1 MKNLIYILTFIITTS
16 VVAQQN
22 TTIAFEKSKL
32 QLAKS
37 YSDENVI
44 ASAIYNIIALEGPQ
58 STYKDS
64 LAYIY
69 FNKRNFVSCFLVTN
83 DLLKSKPDHLALL
96 EMNAVSLESMG
107 ALDKALEAYEKI
119 FTITNDNY
127 QGYKLASIQ
136 FRMNKNEDAYGTIKK
151 ADQLS
156 GDDTLKVTF
165 QVNQNYSQNVDL
177 KASIAYLEGLIAQSL
192 EKTSEAKLSFE
203 RAIKLFPDFV
213 LAKSKLEI
221 INAQEQEK

>member
-1 MKNLIYILTFIITTS
+1 MVKNLIYILTFIITTTAI
-16 VVAQQN
+16 AQQS

-37 YSDENVI
+37 YNDENTI
-44 ASAIYNIIALEGPQ
+44 TSTIYNIIALEGPQ

-83 DLLKSKPDHLALL
+83 DLLKTKPDNLELL

-107 ALDKALEAYEKI
+107 ALEKSLEAYEKI
-119 FTITNDNY
+119 FTKTNDNY

-136 FRMNKNEDAYGTIKK
+136 FRMNKNEDAYATIKK
-151 ADQLS
+151 ADQILVIEA
-156 GDDTLKVTF
+156 GKIVERGTHEEL
-165 QVNQNYSQNVDL
+165 
-177 KASIAYLEGLIAQSL
+177 IALEGRYFDLFTYQ
-192 EKTSEAKLSFE
+192 AK
-203 RAIKLFPDFV
+203 I
-213 LAKSKLEI
+213 
-221 INAQEQEK
+221 